1 MMRIALAEKKIKKRY
16 QINEPAR
23 DITEYRQAEEK
34 LKQTL
39 SLLRSTLQSTAD
51 GILVVAD
58 NGRIVDFNEQF
69 AKFWDIPTTILDLR
83 DDEMA
88 IDFVLDQLKNPEQF
102 IAKVREV
109 CAHPEATSFDVL
121 EFKDGR
127 IFERYSQPQRID
139 GNPVGRVWSFR
150 DVTERVKAEQALR
163 SSEEKFRAITTTAAD
178 AIILMDDKGKI
189 SYWNPSAARI
199 FGFSA
204 EEAMGRDLHLLL
216 APEHNHEAYKGG
228 FSDFTKTGLGPV
240 VGRTVELMATKKDG
254 TEFPMEISTSAM
266 NLGEHWHALGIIR
279 DITARKQA
287 DEALRK
293 SEQYLSAII
302 ENEPECVKLL
312 SRDGSLIMMNP
323 AGLAM
328 IEADSIERVKGQ
340 DVCSLV
346 AAPYRDAFRKVI
358 EDIFA
363 GRNSK
368 MEFEAVGLKGRKL
381 WLATHAV
388 PLRDETG
395 NIIALLGITR
405 DMTAWKTAEEEL
417 RRAHDGLEEKVK
429 VRTEVLKKLN
439 EQMEV
444 KSRSLEE
451 LNSALKVLL
460 AQRGK
465 DKKEFEKRI
474 LSNIRELI
482 LPIVEEL
489 KKSTIDPKYESY
501 LNILESNLLEITGPF
516 SMELSSEYV
525 NLTPVEIKVA
535 NFIKQGKR
543 AKEIAEILNIS
554 TATVNS
560 HRNHI
565 RKKLGLISKKTNLT
579 SYLNSIK

>member
-1 MMRIALAEKKIKKRY
+1 MAEKKIKKRY